1 SWTFT
6 MEHYCG
12 ILQAALRSR
21 RSPWSNLNGRI
32 LHTAYLSQVRVK
44 YDLED
49 KLGDFHCLGP
59 SRSEDQLSR
68 HKCVYDHSRSWIRS
82 FWHHGTSMGN

>member
-1 SWTFT
+1 

-32 LHTAYLSQVRVK
+32 LRMAYLSQVRVK

-49 KLGDFHCLGP
+49 ELGDFHRLGH
-59 SRSEDQLSR
+59 SEDQLSR
-68 HKCVYDHSRSWIRS
+68 RECVYDNCR
-82 FWHHGTSMGN
+82 